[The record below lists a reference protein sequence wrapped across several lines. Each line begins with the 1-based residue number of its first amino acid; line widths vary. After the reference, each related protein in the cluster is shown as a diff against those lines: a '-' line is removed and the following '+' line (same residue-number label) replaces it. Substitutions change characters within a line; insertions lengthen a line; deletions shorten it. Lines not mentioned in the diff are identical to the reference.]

1 MKQDAPNTDGPSK
14 APQIDYELLS
24 NGDVTR
30 TDKDSTITVARYD
43 TKTQTVRLVE
53 QWTKFRPAVIRFLN
67 ENEVPIAAILME
79 NAKPD
84 VTPPG
89 VAIPPKPARDIA
101 MGDKTPA
108 LVEWYKK
115 YKPNEYA
122 ARYGIRGPGTVTK
135 YRVELN
141 ERGEKVRIPYEV
153 EATIATRK
161 THLTEKIEA
170 NVHIADDENGGDEN
184 ATAVVGR

>member
-1 MKQDAPNTDGPSK
+1 MKQTAPNTDGPSK
-14 APQIDYELLS
+14 APEIDYELLA

-43 TKTQTVRLVE
+43 QKTQTVRLVD
-53 QWTKFRPAVIRFLN
+53 QWAKFRPAVIRFLN

-79 NAKPD
+79 GMKPD

-89 VAIPPKPARDIA
+89 VSIPPKPARDIA

-115 YKPNEYA
+115 YKPNEYV

-135 YRVELN
+135 FRVELN
-141 ERGEKVRIPYEV
+141 ERGEKVKVPYEV
-153 EATIATRK
+153 EAVIATRK

-170 NVHIADDENGGDEN
+170 NVHVADDVSDEGG
-184 ATAVVGR
+184 AS